1 MKMFSELKAG
11 RVKPI
16 LLLWALGVP
25 VPLILIVLLIRGCS

>member
-1 MKMFSELKAG
+1 MKMFRELRAG

>member
-1 MKMFSELKAG
+1 MDKVNARGG

-25 VPLILIVLLIRGCS
+25 IPVILIILAIRGCA